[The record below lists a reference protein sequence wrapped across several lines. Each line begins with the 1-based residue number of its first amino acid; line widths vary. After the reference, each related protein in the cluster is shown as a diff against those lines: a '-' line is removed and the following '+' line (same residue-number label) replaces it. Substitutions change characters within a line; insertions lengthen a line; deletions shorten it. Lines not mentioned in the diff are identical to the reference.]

1 MIQEHDVVIT
11 RKAFPADL
19 GFAARRNKKSEEERR
34 PKRLEEGEKGL
45 SYLWENAQF
54 KENKHRWGQHSIC

>member
-19 GFAARRNKKSEEERR
+19 GFAARRNKKSE
-34 PKRLEEGEKGL
+34 
-45 SYLWENAQF
+45 
-54 KENKHRWGQHSIC
+54 